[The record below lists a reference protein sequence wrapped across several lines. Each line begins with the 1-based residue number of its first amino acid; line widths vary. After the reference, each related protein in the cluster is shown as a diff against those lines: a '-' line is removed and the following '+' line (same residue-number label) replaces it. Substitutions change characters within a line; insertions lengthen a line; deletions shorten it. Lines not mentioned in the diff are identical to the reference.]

1 MKGQAQEQSGR
12 KQPSDSKDSRSTQPS
27 VRNQAPPLEVEV
39 EEQRNQETEVSMDT
53 QSDATSETDHI
64 RVAELAYRLYE
75 QHGSRD
81 GHDRED
87 WFNAEQHIMTQ
98 GRQNSSGL

>member
-1 MKGQAQEQSGR
+1 MKGQAQEQAGR
-12 KQPSDSKDSRSTQPS
+12 KQPSDSKDSRPTQPL
-27 VRNQAPPLEVEV
+27 AHDHAILEVEV
-39 EEQRNQETEVSMDT
+39 EQQKDQETETSMDS
-53 QSDATSETDHI
+53 QSEAMSDTDHI

-75 QHGSRD
+75 QHGRRD

-98 GRQNSSGL
+98 GRQHSRGL

>member
-1 MKGQAQEQSGR
+1 MEGHTQQQSGR
-12 KQPSDSKDSRSTQPS
+12 KQPFDSKGSRSTQPS
-27 VRNQAPPLEVEV
+27 VRTQATLEVEV
-39 EEQRNQETEVSMDT
+39 EQQKDQETEGSMDT
-53 QSDATSETDHI
+53 QSEAMSDTDHT

-75 QHGSRD
+75 QHGRRD

-98 GRQNSSGL
+98 GRRTTSGL